1 LENGR
6 NPYNPFLASALSD
19 MNTNI
24 IKFIDEFN
32 QSNEQQSIK
41 QDTHTILDLKQ
52 AIVKRYNE
60 L

>member
-1 LENGR
+1 
-6 NPYNPFLASALSD
+6 